1 MTDKT
6 LWMTLL
12 IVALAVNAAAQVP
25 SGDVI
30 PSVAAEVVIEQVK
43 TSIDGNSLTHRTT
56 GRFMRDK
63 DQRTRFELGDQVT
76 IFDPVAKQSIVLHL
90 NKRTARVT
98 SFANRPVDRRQP
110 GPSDGGDS
118 EVPVLEERTIEGY
131 LASGKEYTT
140 VIPVGSQLGNAKPIK
155 RITRLWYSTLLKLP
169 LLTTIAD
176 PFAGNTTTAYRN
188 LVVGQN
194 PDPRLFSVPDGFA
207 VIHSNWD
214 AKPLPAIVRN
224 PHVP

>member
-6 LWMTLL
+6 LGMTLL
-12 IVALAVNAAAQVP
+12 MVTLAANTSAQVP
-25 SGDVI
+25 PKDET
-30 PSVAAEVVIEQVK
+30 PSVTAEVVIEQVK
-43 TSIDGNSLTHRTT
+43 ISIDGNSLTQRTV
-56 GRFMRDK
+56 GRFVRDT

-76 IFDPVAKQSIVLHL
+76 IFDPVAKQSVVLHL
-90 NKRTARVT
+90 SKKIARVT
-98 SFANRPVDRRQP
+98 SFVNRPVDRRQP
-110 GPSDGGDS
+110 GPSDGGGS
-118 EVPVLEERTIEGY
+118 GVPVADQTIEGY
-131 LASGKEYTT
+131 QASGKEYTM

-194 PDPRLFSVPDGFA
+194 PDPRLFAVPEGFA

-214 AKPLPAIVRN
+214 AKPLPATVRN
-224 PHVP
+224 RHVP